1 MVARQS
7 MAERSMTRSQPPT
20 GQPGLRAHGAA
31 PRRLAPNGPARDV
44 MVGPIRAIPD
54 LLREHGVD
62 PAPVLQG
69 AGLDP
74 RLFDDAGN
82 RAELSVVGRLLEE
95 CARLTGCAR
104 FGLRVGERCELSGF
118 GALGELMTQCE
129 TVGAALRSLARFL
142 HVNDRS
148 AVVVLSSPS
157 PTRAALGYSI
167 LDGSTPATAQ
177 IHDAVIAIG
186 LRILRTLGDAA
197 WVPLEVRLAYAAPA
211 DETAF
216 LEVFGVTPR
225 FDASLSAVVFPV
237 RWLEQ
242 RIAGADPAR
251 HVRIAHA
258 IAEHAAREGATLCEQ
273 VRRALRAGM
282 VGGPL
287 TAVEVAR
294 EFATHERTL
303 RRHLAAEGTSLQ
315 RLANEARFEVAMQLL
330 RDTNRT
336 VAEIAAAIGYADAAA
351 LSRACRNWSGATP
364 SEWRARSRQAP
375 PRGAAGSARGAR
387 AGATRQR

>member
-1 MVARQS
+1 
-7 MAERSMTRSQPPT
+7 MTRSQPPT
-20 GQPGLRAHGAA
+20 GKPGSRVRRAA
-31 PRRLAPNGPARDV
+31 PRRLAPSRPPRDV

-54 LLREHGVD
+54 LLREHGID

-74 RLFDDAGN
+74 HLFDDVGN
-82 RAELSVVGRLLEE
+82 RADLSAIGRLLEE

-118 GALGELMTQCE
+118 GALGELMAQCE

-211 DETAF
+211 DEAAF
-216 LEVFGVTPR
+216 LEVFGVAPR
-225 FDASLSAVVFPV
+225 FDAGMSAVVFPV
-237 RWLEQ
+237 RWLEH

-251 HVRIAHA
+251 HARIARA

-287 TAVEVAR
+287 TAVEIAR

-303 RRHLAAEGTSLQ
+303 RRHLAAEGTSFQ
-315 RLANEARFEVAMQLL
+315 RLANEARFDVATQLL

-336 VAEIAAAIGYADAAA
+336 VAEIASAIGYADAAA
-351 LSRACRNWSGATP
+351 LSRACQGWSGMTP
-364 SEWRARSRQAP
+364 TRWRAQSRADD
-375 PRGAAGSARGAR
+375 ARLGAR
-387 AGATRQR
+387 SLSLQPARKGTRAS